1 MSDFIAIDIKAETLD
16 RTRLGEAP
24 AAVQNAC
31 ANAVAEYM
39 LNVVQEQP
47 PYSYVTR
54 AEAYPDA
61 LAGPGWFSA
70 RQRKYVMAQIRKGAI
85 QPGSSSRTQEF
96 REGWEIIGDGAN
108 VMLTNEVPYGIYLK
122 DNDRQARMMAMI
134 GWKKIEQDL
143 EERAEQLVRI
153 MNAAAKNALKKLG
166 LNVT

>member
-54 AEAYPDA
+54 AEAYPEV
-61 LAGPGWFSA
+61 GGWFSDK
-70 RQRKYVMAQIRKGAI
+70 QRRFVMAQIRKGVI
-85 QPGSSSRTQEF
+85 QPGASHRTQEF
-96 REGWEIIGDGAN
+96 REAWRIIGEGAN
-108 VMLTNEVPYGIYLK
+108 VMVANETPYGIFLK
-122 DNDRQARMMAMI
+122 DNNRQARMMAMI

-143 EERAEQLVRI
+143 EERADQIVRI
-153 MNAAAKNALKKLG
+153 MNAAAKNALRKLG